1 MRICFLADSEAI
13 NTRSWVDYFADRLGH
28 DVHVVSVNRSGEL
41 SPSVTLHRVGAG
53 DGTHGTSGKL
63 ALLRHAGRV
72 RRVVSAVSPD
82 IVIGYRVASYG
93 FLGALTGFHPLVVAA
108 QGQNIVFPR
117 RSLPKIIF
125 ARTAIRSADLLNSW
139 APHMSRRLVELGA
152 DPAKILTCPRG
163 VDLELFAAGGEA
175 VEGASVI
182 STRTLH
188 RMYHVDVIVRAI
200 ALVKNEVPGVSGIV
214 VGDGNAATEL
224 EEMASALGIR
234 DSVAFEGRVAYGR
247 LPELLRAS
255 AIYASAV
262 PTDGVSASLLEA
274 MAVGCFPIVRDN
286 EANRLWVDNGRNGLL
301 ISSGNPHDY
310 AGAIRRVLADRGLR
324 SRAAAE
330 NRRIV
335 EERGDLS
342 KNMRTFEAAYEE
354 LVERV
359 PKAGRRRGGVGS
371 VEDM

>member
-13 NTRSWVDYFADRLGH
+13 NTRNWVDYFADRLGH

-41 SPSVTLHRVGAG
+41 SPAVRLHRVGSG
-53 DGTHGTSGKL
+53 EGTSGTFGKL

-72 RRVVSAVSPD
+72 RRIVWAISPD
-82 IVIGYRVASYG
+82 IVVGYRVASYG
-93 FLGALTGFHPLVVAA
+93 FLGAVTGFHPLVVAA
-108 QGQNIVFPR
+108 QGQPIVFPR
-117 RSLPKIIF
+117 RSLPKMVF
-125 ARTAIRSADLLNSW
+125 ARTAIRNADLLNSW
-139 APHMSRRLVELGA
+139 APHMTRRLIELGA
-152 DPAKILTCPRG
+152 EPAKILTCPRG
-163 VDLELFAAGGEA
+163 IDLELFPAGGEA

-234 DSVAFEGRVAYGR
+234 DSVTFEGRVAYGR

-274 MAVGCFPIVRDN
+274 MATGCFPIVRDN
-286 EANRLWVDNGRNGLL
+286 EANRLWVEDGRNGFLVRDGDPR
-301 ISSGNPHDY
+301 SY
-310 AGAIRRVLADRGLR
+310 ADAITRALANRDLR
-324 SRAAAE
+324 SRAAVE